1 MDVKTPCIQAVSLP
15 RTSSR
20 PCLRMAP
27 AALRPPTLS
36 TLVSSNAARIPTQT
50 TWRGRSPMWCR
61 CCGVEE
67 EGGAGQVPIY
77 IYMYTIRHLRVH
89 SSIISI
95 TLRTSLMIIIYTYT
109 YIYISSS
116 LSLNVSQARP
126 CGAVLWWSS
135 VTSSTAATA
144 PAQPL
149 PSPSSSRASRA
160 TCPGSRGKLPP
171 RPGPSRNCPS

>member
-1 MDVKTPCIQAVSLP
+1 MDVIPPCIQAVSLP

-77 IYMYTIRHLRVH
+77 IYIYKHIQGDYGYYVYTYIFIYIYVYTIRHLRVH

-109 YIYISSS
+109 YIKLS
-116 LSLNVSQARP
+116 LS
-126 CGAVLWWSS
+126 
-135 VTSSTAATA
+135 
-144 PAQPL
+144 
-149 PSPSSSRASRA
+149 
-160 TCPGSRGKLPP
+160 
-171 RPGPSRNCPS
+171 